1 MKKTHNKYKKH
12 KKHKKHLL
20 KLGHYGLKVRSYI
33 RISKTQKNYLL
44 NVTAKK
50 MKEVLNN
57 RKVKIWSNLCLN
69 QNLTKLS
76 AESRM
81 GKGKGA
87 IFESSTFIQP
97 GIILLEF
104 DQIRKEHFLNIYK
117 YLKKKISVNITYVE
131 KYIY

>member
-57 RKVKIWSNLCLN
+57 RKVKI
-69 QNLTKLS
+69 
-76 AESRM
+76 
-81 GKGKGA
+81 
-87 IFESSTFIQP
+87 
-97 GIILLEF
+97 
-104 DQIRKEHFLNIYK
+104 
-117 YLKKKISVNITYVE
+117 
-131 KYIY
+131 